1 MAERL
6 LAMSNPPAGCGK
18 WTKCLPV
25 KRLKAGNGVRNVALA
40 LGLAGAKIFSCVGI
54 D

>member
-6 LAMSNPPAGCGK
+6 LAMSNRPASCGK
-18 WTKCLPV
+18 WTKCFPV
-25 KRLKAGNGVRNVALA
+25 KRLKAGNVVRNVALA
-40 LGLAGAKIFSCVGI
+40 LGLAGAKIFSRVGI